1 MKDFFNIKKRLKNFT
16 KKDPTMKE
24 ILLELIKEKIITWD
38 KKDIYVISLY
48 VQDNLDNPFEP
59 TVTLGYNTEKQV
71 TTALEKSFP
80 KPTDMQE
87 ARWNFAFWLQNEELS
102 FGLGETQEI
111 VKKWLKKN
119 KFKYYTY
126 QEVFKSDLD
135 IPDEECEAV
144 TSKFVDELVEI
155 VKELH
160 QSGFIKEQFNKEI
173 PIIVHELEYY
183 DVIAI
188 QNIEANGDILPK
200 DFIDFCDYEVK

>member
-1 MKDFFNIKKRLKNFT
+1 MKIFFNIINKIKNFT
-16 KKDPTMKE
+16 EKEPTMKE

-38 KKDIYVISLY
+38 KKDIYAISLY
-48 VQDNLDNPFEP
+48 VEDYLDNPFEP

-71 TTALEKSFP
+71 VTALEKSFP
-80 KPTDMQE
+80 KPTDKQE
-87 ARWNFAFWLQNEELS
+87 ARWNFAFWLQNEEFK
-102 FGLGETQEI
+102 FGLGQTQEI

-135 IPDEECEAV
+135 IPIGEYEAL
-144 TSKFVDELVEI
+144 TPKFVNELVKI
-155 VKELH
+155 VQELH
-160 QSGFIKEQFNKEI
+160 KSGFIKEQFNKEI
-173 PIIVHELEYY
+173 PIIIHELEYY

-200 DFIDFCDYEVK
+200 DFIDFCGYEVK

>member
-200 DFIDFCDYEVK
+200 DFIDFCDYEVE